1 MATTI
6 VPVTENTQP
15 KLIGIHILPN
25 GDVEVRYD
33 VYTDKNGL
41 RRQGTVIYKGF
52 ASLPGAVQ
60 TTITTMITRAETLID
75 TDYAARLAAEQ
86 AGQPF

>member
-15 KLIGIHILPN
+15 KLVSIYILPN

-33 VYTDKNGL
+33 VYTDHGGI
-41 RRQGTVIYKGF
+41 RRQGVLIYKSF
-52 ASLPGAVQ
+52 TSLPGAVQ
-60 TTITTMITRAETLID
+60 TTIATMITRAETLLD
-75 TDYAARLAAEQ
+75 SDYSARLAAEQ